1 MRTAAGTPATRASA
15 GTPTARASTGQS
27 AARASAAPSAARAST
42 APAVRAAVRPPVSS
56 SARTPA
62 RRPAPPAPSA
72 DAVTELARRVREQ
85 AHDLVRRLPSADDAE
100 ALRRVA
106 QLREQLDGLTAA
118 VVGRACRGPVR

>member
-1 MRTAAGTPATRASA
+1 MPAGRP
-15 GTPTARASTGQS
+15 
-27 AARASAAPSAARAST
+27 AAP
-42 APAVRAAVRPPVSS
+42 PAVRAAALPATVPAVRSPAMP
-56 SARTPA
+56 ARAPGRLAGRTPP

-72 DAVTELARRVREQ
+72 DAVAELARRVREQ
-85 AHDLVRRLPSADDAE
+85 AHDLVRRLPTADDAE

>member
-1 MRTAAGTPATRASA
+1 MRASA
-15 GTPTARASTGQS
+15 GAP
-27 AARASAAPSAARAST
+27 AAPVVRASAG
-42 APAVRAAVRPPVSS
+42 APAVRASAGAPAAPVVRTGVRSPVSS
-56 SARTPA
+56 SARTPV

-85 AHDLVRRLPSADDAE
+85 AHDLVRRLPAADDAE